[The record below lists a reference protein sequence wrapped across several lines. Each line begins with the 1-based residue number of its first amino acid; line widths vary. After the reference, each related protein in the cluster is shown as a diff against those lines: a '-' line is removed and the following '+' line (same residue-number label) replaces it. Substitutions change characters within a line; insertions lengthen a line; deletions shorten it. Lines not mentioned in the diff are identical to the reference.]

1 MWLKKAKIK
10 IKLGL
15 ESNILWSTAVIGN
28 PLITWKWI
36 KDLKWSKCSLALVKT
51 ALMNHVKSS
60 DYILNKPL
68 PEKVGAATS
77 KKGTMGKTSISDYW
91 L

>member
-1 MWLKKAKIK
+1 
-10 IKLGL
+10 
-15 ESNILWSTAVIGN
+15 
-28 PLITWKWI
+28 
-36 KDLKWSKCSLALVKT
+36 LALVKT

-77 KKGTMGKTSISDYW
+77 KKGTMGKTSISDY
-91 L
+91 